1 MSFFLSR
8 NKAPKAGSIFIV
20 LLCFGCT
27 NLFFQPSRDF
37 YDNPN
42 LSHFAYEEV
51 LCTTQDGYKLHG
63 WFLHGRGEHKG
74 VVLFF
79 HGNAGNISSHVN
91 GVLWLAAA
99 GFDVFVFDYRGYG
112 RSEGRPSIDGVHQD
126 GEAELKYIAGQP
138 AFAKEKIIIFG
149 QSLGG
154 AIAIYTAAHWQD
166 KNRIAAVVAD
176 SAFSSYRLIAR
187 EKLGG
192 FFLTWPLQYPL
203 AMLVND
209 DYSPG
214 KSIREISPVP
224 LLLLHGTE
232 DTIVPF
238 HHSELLFKAALP
250 PKELI
255 KSNVPGHI
263 NTLSEK
269 KNREK
274 MLDFLSK
281 ALSGN

>member
-154 AIAIYTAAHWQD
+154 SIAIYTAAHWQD

-176 SAFSSYRLIAR
+176 SAFSSYRLIAW

-238 HHSELLFKAALP
+238 HHS
-250 PKELI
+250 
-255 KSNVPGHI
+255 
-263 NTLSEK
+263 
-269 KNREK
+269 
-274 MLDFLSK
+274 
-281 ALSGN
+281 